1 MAWLVT
7 GVPQPLWNHI
17 ERNTNHRGL
26 ESYSALLD
34 PVWLSANMKYVKEME
49 SFRKSLEEANKT
61 RRPNAPEVDHRSAAA
76 KARAR
81 RKEEAAAKE
90 KEKA

>member
-34 PVWLSANMKYVKEME
+34 PVWLSANMKYVKELE
-49 SFRKSLEEANKT
+49 SFRKALEEANKT
-61 RRPNAPEVDHRSAAA
+61 RRPIATKVDHRSAAA

-81 RKEEAAAKE
+81 RANKEEPPP